1 MPLNQILLWTGF
13 SIFVVVMLVLDLA
26 VFHKKAHEVKIK
38 EALMW
43 SAIWIALA
51 LVFNIGVYIHR
62 GPDTALRFLTGYL
75 LEKSLSVDNL
85 FVFLL
90 IFQYFSVPQKYQ
102 HKILFW
108 GILGAL
114 IFRAIFIAAG
124 ITLIHKFHWI
134 IYVFG
139 VILIWTGFKLALEKE
154 KEVEP
159 EKNIVLKIFRKLF
172 PVADRYEGD
181 KFFIKKDGKTFATS
195 LFVVLLVIETT
206 DVIFAV
212 DSIPAILAITTDPF
226 IVYTSNV
233 FAILGLRALYF
244 ALAGVMQMF
253 KHLHYGLA
261 AILVFVGIKMVISE
275 FYKIPIWISLSV
287 ITFILC
293 ISVIASTWKLP
304 KTSHKHHQ

>member
-1 MPLNQILLWTGF
+1 MPINQIILWTGF
-13 SIFVVVMLVLDLA
+13 GIFVVAMLFLDLA

-75 LEKSLSVDNL
+75 LEKSLSIDNL

-90 IFQYFSVPQKYQ
+90 IFQYFHVPHKYE

-108 GILGAL
+108 GIVGAL
-114 IFRAIFIAAG
+114 VFRAIFIAAG

-134 IYVFG
+134 IYIFG
-139 VILIWTGFKLALEKE
+139 AILIWTGLKLALEKE

-159 EKNIVLKIFRKLF
+159 EKNVVLKIFRKF
-172 PVADRYEGD
+172 MPVADHYDGE
-181 KFFIKKDGKTFATS
+181 KFFIKRDGKNFATP
-195 LFVVLLVIETT
+195 LFIVLLVIETT
-206 DVIFAV
+206 DIIFAV

-304 KTSHKHHQ
+304 EKRA

>member
-1 MPLNQILLWTGF
+1 MEFNQILLWTGF
-13 SIFVVVMLVLDLA
+13 GVFVVAMLVLDLA
-26 VFHKKAHEVKIK
+26 VFHKKAHAVKIK

-51 LVFNIGVYIHR
+51 LFFNIGVYIHK

-90 IFQYFSVPQKYQ
+90 IFQYFQVPQKYQ

-139 VILIWTGFKLALEKE
+139 AILIWTGLKLALEKE

-159 EKNIVLKIFRKLF
+159 EKNIVLKIFKKLM
-172 PVADRYEGD
+172 PIANQYEGE
-181 KFFIKKDGKTFATS
+181 KFFIKKDGRNFATP

-212 DSIPAILAITTDPF
+212 DSIPAILAISHDPF

-244 ALAGVMQMF
+244 ALSGVMQMF

-261 AILVFVGIKMVISE
+261 AILVFVGTKMLISE

-287 ITFILC
+287 IAFILC
-293 ISVIASTWKLP
+293 LSIIASTWKLP
-304 KTSHKHHQ
+304 EKRA

>member
-1 MPLNQILLWTGF
+1 MPLNQILLWSGF
-13 SIFVVVMLVLDLA
+13 GLFVIAMLALDLA

-51 LVFNIGVYIHR
+51 LFFNLGVYIHK

-90 IFQYFSVPQKYQ
+90 IFQYFHVSHKYE

-108 GILGAL
+108 GIVGAL
-114 IFRAIFIAAG
+114 VFRALFIAAG

-139 VILIWTGFKLALEKE
+139 AILIWTGFKLALEKE

-159 EKNIVLKIFRKLF
+159 EKNVVLKVFRKLM
-172 PVADRYEGD
+172 PVADRYEGE
-181 KFFIKKDGKTFATS
+181 KFFIRKDGKIFATP

-261 AILVFVGIKMVISE
+261 AILVFVGIKMIISE
-275 FYKIPIWISLSV
+275 HYKIPIWISLSV
-287 ITFILC
+287 IAFILC
-293 ISVIASTWKLP
+293 ISIIASTLKLP
-304 KTSHKHHQ
+304 AKRA